1 MGDRLFHYN
10 QIGSSGLFLGWGEDA
25 APFFGC
31 DLFYQ
36 LGYINE
42 AYRWAFEALVAK
54 GESPRILKILTLAS
68 LINGNN
74 AVAAK
79 FLNILDRSLFYAD
92 WAEQYRKYINDP
104 VMLGNDPEISAKR
117 RQLIKTDFFADVTR
131 YDLQL
136 TRLLENNPDN
146 RMAFEYLISFLLLE
160 KNLSSFS
167 EKMKYLNDLGYKQ
180 IPVHF
185 EEALLASDSGYEAF
199 IPEGLSIR
207 ESTRHNFDGY
217 VKASP
222 AGSYSIDK
230 RMEYLG
236 DQYGNTFWYYYQ
248 FK

>member
-1 MGDRLFHYN
+1 
-10 QIGSSGLFLGWGEDA
+10 
-25 APFFGC
+25 
-31 DLFYQ
+31 
-36 LGYINE
+36 
-42 AYRWAFEALVAK
+42 
-54 GESPRILKILTLAS
+54 
-68 LINGNN
+68 
-74 AVAAK
+74 
-79 FLNILDRSLFYAD
+79 
-92 WAEQYRKYINDP
+92 
-104 VMLGNDPEISAKR
+104 
-117 RQLIKTDFFADVTR
+117 
-131 YDLQL
+131 
-136 TRLLENNPDN
+136 LLENNPDN